1 MQHLTL
7 YTIDIDLLCQK
18 LAIYGVTDRSVRW
31 FKSFL
36 LDRKQRVQVGRG
48 ISGTASSSRGCPQG
62 CLLSPLLF
70 LIYIADMKLWMEKS
84 TLCGYADDTSTSFG
98 SSDEKEV
105 INVLEKDAKNLL
117 MFMASNSLAAN
128 PKKTC
133 FLFFNRGKKCTPQS
147 ITVGDKIIYE
157 SPYHNVLGLVLSN
170 DLTWQNHVYGKDG
183 IMPSINRR
191 VGALKRLSYHIPMKY
206 LPKIAEATVASKI
219 RYGIEIYGAI
229 RSSSSDPQCSI
240 TKDLQVSLN
249 HAMCIAMK
257 SRIKDHVRIAD
268 LCDKTK
274 IKSVNHM
281 SAESKLKMVWSALE
295 NDESALNDIFTSDD
309 CQPSASSRSKA
320 RGEFRLQ
327 ANTTLSQK
335 NVPNTAMKLWNAVG
349 TTLKSCQKKSS
360 AKREITKIVSTF
372 PIV

>member
-1 MQHLTL
+1 
-7 YTIDIDLLCQK
+7 
-18 LAIYGVTDRSVRW
+18 
-31 FKSFL
+31 
-36 LDRKQRVQVGRG
+36 
-48 ISGTASSSRGCPQG
+48 
-62 CLLSPLLF
+62 
-70 LIYIADMKLWMEKS
+70 
-84 TLCGYADDTSTSFG
+84 
-98 SSDEKEV
+98 
-105 INVLEKDAKNLL
+105 
-117 MFMASNSLAAN
+117 
-128 PKKTC
+128 
-133 FLFFNRGKKCTPQS
+133 
-147 ITVGDKIIYE
+147 
-157 SPYHNVLGLVLSN
+157 
-170 DLTWQNHVYGKDG
+170 
-183 IMPSINRR
+183 
-191 VGALKRLSYHIPMKY
+191 MKY

-219 RYGIEIYGAI
+219 RYGIKIYGAI

-240 TKDLQVSLN
+240 TKDLHMSLN
-249 HAMCIAMK
+249 HAIATK

-295 NDESALNDIFTSDD
+295 NDESALNDIFTNDE

-360 AKREITKIVSTF
+360 AKREITKIVSSF